1 MAARKNMDILNSKLV
16 RFSILGIILALIGTY
31 SYNHYLEAQYANL
44 YLKNANYIVQIGMF
58 NQFKTSQADVVML
71 GNSLTYNANWNEL
84 LGRKNIANRGI
95 ASDITTGYLQRL
107 SYVYR
112 LKPKICFIEGGVN
125 DVYANYSASDI
136 FFNYTKII
144 DTLRAH
150 QIIPIIQSTLFVASK
165 REKSQ
170 TKNEEIRKLDKLLF
184 EYARKQAIKY
194 LDINSLVSQ
203 NGFLKNDLTY
213 DGIHLNAEGYSF
225 WVPEVEKVLIKYGL

>member
-1 MAARKNMDILNSKLV
+1 MAAKMLNSKWV
-16 RFSILGIILALIGTY
+16 RFSILGIILALIGWY
-31 SYNHYLEAQYANL
+31 AYNHYSEAQYANL
-44 YLKNANYIVQIGMF
+44 YLKNGNYDVQIGMYEH
-58 NQFKTSQADVVML
+58 FKTTQSDVVML

-95 ASDITTGYLQRL
+95 NSDITAGYLHRL

-112 LKPKICFIEGGVN
+112 LKPKLCFIEGGVN
-125 DVYANYSASDI
+125 DVYANYSAADI
-136 FFNYTKII
+136 FDNYSKII

-150 QIIPIIQSTLFVASK
+150 HIIPIIQSTLFVAAK
-165 REKSQ
+165 WENSQ

-184 EYARKQAIKY
+184 DYARKQSIEY

-213 DGIHLNAEGYSF
+213 DGLHLNAEGYSF

>member
-1 MAARKNMDILNSKLV
+1 MLNSKLV
-16 RFSILGIILALIGTY
+16 RFSLLGIILALIGWY
-31 SYNHYLEAQYANL
+31 VYNHYSEAQYANL
-44 YLKNANYIVQIGMF
+44 YLENRNYKVQIGMYEH
-58 NQFKTSQADVVML
+58 FKTSQSDVVML

-95 ASDITTGYLQRL
+95 HSDITAGYLHRL

-112 LKPKICFIEGGVN
+112 LKPNLCFIEGGVN

-136 FFNYTKII
+136 FENYSKIV

-150 QIIPIIQSTLFVASK
+150 NIIPIIQSTLFVAAK
-165 REKSQ
+165 WENSQ

-184 EYARKQAIKY
+184 EYALKQSIEY

-203 NGFLKNDLTY
+203 NGYLKNDLTY
-213 DGIHLNAEGYSF
+213 DGLHLNAEGYAF